1 MSSITPHN
9 DNFLPENISIYNNNN
24 NNDDD
29 DVNSNDDNDD
39 ANKSNDSDADDEEFD
54 DFISSQWKDSVEI
67 GLIINYPLPC
77 TNYLVSDNKF
87 ELTNNSDNKKNE
99 MSDTTITE
107 NENDTNNTSN
117 NNDNHAR
124 LPSLILSTRLE
135 ERSIAPIFDGTQWA
149 GTREFFCFVLYCLF
163 YFTDS
168 N

>member
-24 NNDDD
+24 DDDD
-29 DVNSNDDNDD
+29 DVNSNNDDNDD
-39 ANKSNDSDADDEEFD
+39 NANRSNDADDDEEFD

-87 ELTNNSDNKKNE
+87 ELTNNCDKKNE

-107 NENDTNNTSN
+107 NENDTNN
-117 NNDNHAR
+117 NNDNNSNNHVR

-149 GTREFFCFVLYCLF
+149 GTREFFCFILF
-163 YFTDS
+163 
-168 N
+168 

>member
-9 DNFLPENISIYNNNN
+9 DNFLPENISIYNK

-29 DVNSNDDNDD
+29 DVNSNDDDDD
-39 ANKSNDSDADDEEFD
+39 AKKSNDSDDDDDEEEEEFD
-54 DFISSQWKDSVEI
+54 AFISSQWKDSVEI

-77 TNYLVSDNKF
+77 THYLSDKF
-87 ELTNNSDNKKNE
+87 ELHNSDKNNK
-99 MSDTTITE
+99 MSDTTTE
-107 NENDTNNTSN
+107 KNN

-149 GTREFFCFVLYCLF
+149 GTREFFVLSCTVSFIVL
-163 YFTDS
+163 T
-168 N
+168 

>member
-24 NNDDD
+24 NDDDD
-29 DVNSNDDNDD
+29 DVNCDDDNDD
-39 ANKSNDSDADDEEFD
+39 ANKSNNSDDDDDNDEFD

-77 TNYLVSDNKF
+77 TNYLSDTF
-87 ELTNNSDNKKNE
+87 ELNNSHKNNE
-99 MSDTTITE
+99 MSDTTTE
-107 NENDTNNTSN
+107 NENDTNNNNNSN

-149 GTREFFCFVLYCLF
+149 GTRELCLFCFVLFCFVLL
-163 YFTDS
+163 T
-168 N
+168 

>member
-24 NNDDD
+24 NDDD
-29 DVNSNDDNDD
+29 DVNSDNNDDDD
-39 ANKSNDSDADDEEFD
+39 AKSNDSDDDEFD

-77 TNYLVSDNKF
+77 TNYLVSDNKL
-87 ELTNNSDNKKNE
+87 ELTNNSDKNNE
-99 MSDTTITE
+99 IESDTTITE
-107 NENDTNNTSN
+107 NN
-117 NNDNHAR
+117 NNNNNNNNHVR

-149 GTREFFCFVLYCLF
+149 GTREFFCFVLF
-163 YFTDS
+163 Y
-168 N
+168 